1 MWEKN
6 PMELNPADESPGYH
20 PFTRVCLHRC
30 SSAKVHTDGSGA
42 KVHTSTRRE
51 MTLGPVWSLVLL
63 STFFSFL
70 PRVSYITQLSSLG
83 KGLKQMLRGQN
94 YRPERTFLPSPF
106 PPPAILAAS

>member
-6 PMELNPADESPGYH
+6 PMELNPAEESPGYH

-51 MTLGPVWSLVLL
+51 MTLGPVGRLVLL
-63 STFFSFL
+63 STLLFLFFFPSQSVL
-70 PRVSYITQLSSLG
+70 HHP
-83 KGLKQMLRGQN
+83 
-94 YRPERTFLPSPF
+94 TFLSG
-106 PPPAILAAS
+106 